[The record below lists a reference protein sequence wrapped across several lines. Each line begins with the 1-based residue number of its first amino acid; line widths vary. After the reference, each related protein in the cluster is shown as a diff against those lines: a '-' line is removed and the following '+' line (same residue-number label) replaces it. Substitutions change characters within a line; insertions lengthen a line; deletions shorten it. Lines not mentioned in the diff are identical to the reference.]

1 MRCGWITILL
11 CTAAVFVASASPAE
25 VAGRAS
31 NSSCERAVGLDEL
44 QALALERSPL
54 LAEIE
59 SEYASRLSEAFE
71 TEVLINPELQAEQ
84 AYTGMR
90 INGDN
95 DPQTNLSLAQRLK
108 LSHFGQRQRV
118 AALLRKVGDTQRSAR
133 LLETTQKINL
143 QFYTLYALERSERIL
158 IDSEEL
164 ASKKVVLV
172 HQGVLKGLL
181 SEGDHRLFEA
191 EKFRLQAQRRGL
203 QSSIHA
209 LQAELSRMLGS
220 ACVWHAQSQPI
231 FSAPPNEAELLTK
244 ARQSQLSEVA
254 RADLMLGLASEQVR
268 LAKLDRYPEF
278 APRII
283 YQHTNDGGDF
293 VGAGIAIPL
302 PFFNRNQGEIG
313 RAQALEMSARR
324 RKELLSDG
332 GLEAQ
337 IQALHNAVVAAIEQA
352 ELYSAK
358 VVPAYEAAL
367 RSQEKLYTQGKGN
380 VLQVWQ
386 TLRLFNDARHEALTL
401 WLGAATARI
410 QLSLLVGE
418 EI

>member
-1 MRCGWITILL
+1 VAKTSLAEGAT
-11 CTAAVFVASASPAE
+11 VASAS
-25 VAGRAS
+25 
-31 NSSCERAVGLDEL
+31 SCDRTIALDEL
-44 QALALERSPL
+44 QSLALQKSPL

-59 SEYASRLSEAFE
+59 SEYANHISDAFE

-84 AYTGMR
+84 AYTSMK

-95 DPQTNLSLAQRLK
+95 DPQANVALAQRLK
-108 LSHFGQRQRV
+108 LSNFGQRQRV
-118 AALLRKVGDTQRSAR
+118 AALLRKAGDTQRSVR
-133 LLETTQKINL
+133 LLEFTQKINL
-143 QFYTLYALERSERIL
+143 QFYTLHALQRSEGIL

-181 SEGDHRLFEA
+181 SEGDHKLFEA

-203 QSSIHA
+203 QSTIHA
-209 LQAELSRMLGS
+209 LQGELSKAVGS
-220 ACVWHAQSQPI
+220 ACVWHARSEPT
-231 FSAPPNEAELLTK
+231 FPALPSEAELLTK
-244 ARQSQLSEVA
+244 ARESRLSDMA

-268 LAKLDRYPEF
+268 LAELDRYPEI

-313 RAQALEMSARR
+313 RAQATEMAARR

-332 GLEAQ
+332 GLETQ
-337 IQALHNAVVAAIEQA
+337 VRSLHAAVVAATEQA

-367 RSQEKLYTQGKGN
+367 RSQEKLYAQGKGN

-386 TLRLFNDARHEALTL
+386 TLRLFNEARNEALTL